1 MPNSRFRKV
10 EESKLRCENSFHP
23 PLADWLRAPAG
34 AISRL
39 QGFILYIRLGQ
50 LVTTNKNQCAA
61 GHPIKANIARLI
73 GPASDGQAATMRA
86 KSASRANSGA

>member
-10 EESKLRCENSFHP
+10 EESRLQCENSFHP

-39 QGFILYIRLGQ
+39 QVSFILCIRLGQ

-73 GPASDGQAATMRA
+73 GPASDGHAATI
-86 KSASRANSGA
+86 